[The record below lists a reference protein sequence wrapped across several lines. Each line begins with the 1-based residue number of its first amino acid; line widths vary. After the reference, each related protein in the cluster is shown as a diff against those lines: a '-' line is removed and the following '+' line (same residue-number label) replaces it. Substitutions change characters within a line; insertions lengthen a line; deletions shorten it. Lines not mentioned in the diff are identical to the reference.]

1 MESNEDNDNDSNEPI
16 DWGLTFMILKSR
28 NFSIDEIRK
37 LSYPQLNAYMSKIAN
52 PLTYPAFIPYLGG
65 ESSEDD
71 TKEFSSKEEL
81 LSLVADMNREFM

>member
-37 LSYPQLNAYMSKIAN
+37 LSYPQLNAYMSKMTN

-65 ESSEDD
+65 ESSENN
-71 TKEFSSKEEL
+71 TEEFSSKEEL